1 MNIND
6 MAALYGKLPQS
17 AAFLK
22 LVADKKLGNISAQGL
37 VASAAPVFFASL
49 FERLN
54 RTVLFVLMMPTKL
67 DISTTIWRRCWD
79 SKRCCSSHRRIK
91 GQ

>member
-54 RTVLFVLMMPTKL
+54 RTVLFVLNDADEAGYFYN
-67 DISTTIWRRCWD
+67 DIAPVLEESTCK
-79 SKRCCSSHRRIK
+79 SLPPSE
-91 GQ
+91 

>member
-37 VASAAPVFFASL
+37 VDTAAPV
-49 FERLN
+49 
-54 RTVLFVLMMPTKL
+54 
-67 DISTTIWRRCWD
+67 
-79 SKRCCSSHRRIK
+79 H
-91 GQ
+91 

>member
-22 LVADKKLGNISAQGL
+22 LVADKKIGNISAQGL
-37 VASAAPVFFASL
+37 VASAAPVFF
-49 FERLN
+49 RIIV
-54 RTVLFVLMMPTKL
+54 RTLESN
-67 DISTTIWRRCWD
+67 STLC
-79 SKRCCSSHRRIK
+79 IK
-91 GQ
+91 